1 MSRQKGDTD
10 IVMGAKSMCRM
21 YYFFIYLAQH
31 GECRELLVTL
41 RISPQEVGQEKQTG
55 TIVRASTCR
64 ASDSGLRSGSENPKA
79 LRGRQKMQH
88 VV

>member
-10 IVMGAKSMCRM
+10 IVMGAKSMCHM

-41 RISPQEVGQEKQTG
+41 RISPQEVGQELSCGPPPAVLVTLDF
-55 TIVRASTCR
+55 VL
-64 ASDSGLRSGSENPKA
+64 GLRI
-79 LRGRQKMQH
+79 QKL
-88 VV
+88 